1 MKKKIRWIFLFRRLH
16 LYLGCFFTPMLLL
29 YILTGWYQTVNVD
42 RLKGAG
48 EAQTILQ
55 KARLIHTESVIPAH
69 VSQKEMDNYDI
80 SKGRPVISASK
91 PATFKWLAI
100 VMCIMATVTIVLGLI
115 LSFKTMKNKR
125 LVAGI
130 LLAGCLLPYL
140 MLKLGQGGLVKNPTA
155 AQQAEANGETI
166 GLAPTLEPALAPE

>member
-16 LYLGCFFTPMLLL
+16 LYLGCFFTPMLLF
-29 YILTGWYQTVNVD
+29 YILTGWYQTVNQD

-48 EAQTILQ
+48 EAQTLLQ
-55 KARLIHTESVIPAH
+55 KARLVHTESVIPAH
-69 VSQKEMDNYDI
+69 VSQREIDNFDS

-91 PATFKWLAI
+91 PAAFKWLAI
-100 VMCIMATVTIVLGLI
+100 LMCVMATVAIALGLI
-115 LSFKTMKNKR
+115 LSFKTMKKKW

-130 LLAGCLLPYL
+130 LLAGCLLPLL

-155 AQQAEANGETI
+155 AQQAEANGETK
-166 GLAPTLEPALAPE
+166 GPTPTLEPALSPQ

>member
-16 LYLGCFFTPMLLL
+16 LYLGCFFTPMLLF
-29 YILTGWYQTVNVD
+29 YILTGWYQTVNEN

-48 EAQTILQ
+48 EAQTLLQ
-55 KARLIHTESVIPAH
+55 KARLVHTESIIPAH
-69 VSQKEMDNYDI
+69 VSQTEMDNYDI
-80 SKGRPVISASK
+80 SKGRPVISASR

-100 VMCIMATVTIVLGLI
+100 VMCVMATVAIALGLI

-155 AQQAEANGETI
+155 EQQAEANGQI
-166 GLAPTLEPALAPE
+166 RGPAPTLTPE